1 MILEP
6 GLLAMPNCCYCEALK
21 DNSAACFKNVIKIV
35 RNRYSLLIL
44 RFKFEALLKLSLI
57 LSPPYRGHSNQT
69 PSYNNGGWGSLCKQI
84 WG

>member
-44 RFKFEALLKLSLI
+44 RFKFEALS
-57 LSPPYRGHSNQT
+57 
-69 PSYNNGGWGSLCKQI
+69 
-84 WG
+84 

>member
-21 DNSAACFKNVIKIV
+21 DNSAACLKNVIKIGG
-35 RNRYSLLIL
+35 NRYSLLIL
-44 RFKFEALLKLSLI
+44 RFKFEALSLI
-57 LSPPYRGHSNQT
+57 LSPWYRGHSNQT